1 MVIVSQQT
9 LAQFSQEKSLVL
21 WFDEVGIGD
30 IALVG
35 GKNASLGEMI
45 QQLTPKGVNVPGGFA
60 TTAYAYRYFIQ
71 SAGLEVQLRELF
83 ADLDVEDVKNLQERG
98 LKARS
103 LLMHTPFPLELQQA
117 IAKAYTSLCEQYHPD
132 TDVAVR
138 SSATAEDL
146 PDASFAGQ
154 QETYLNVVGVEE
166 VLMACHKCFA
176 SLFTDRAI
184 SYRQTKGFD
193 HFSIALAVGVQKM
206 VRADLATSGVMFSID
221 TETGFKDAALITAA
235 YGLGENVVQGTV
247 NPDEYYVFKPTLKAG
262 FKPII
267 DKKLGSKE
275 LRMVYD
281 QGSQSTKNEPV
292 STTEQNKFAL
302 SDEDILQL
310 ANWACLIEDH
320 YSQAHNTYTP
330 MDIEWAKDGITNQL
344 FVVQARP
351 ETVQSQKNGNVLRSY
366 RLVLG
371 TGEWGEAIGGHGDTG
386 TRGQGDKEKLLSPH
400 PPLPLVTGRAIGEA
414 ISQGKARVILDT
426 KQIQEFQAGEVLVTE
441 RTDPDWEPIMK
452 RASAI
457 ITNSGGRTCFAG
469 NTKILTNKGFMT
481 LRQIYE
487 QGHQGLFTLS
497 LNTQTDKIE
506 WKPILDSM
514 KRQSKMIGVS
524 VSQTGRVTDNILN
537 LTPDHKMI
545 NIRGGQ
551 YVKTEIQEMLAHQ
564 EMLVTAQHIPFLSDD
579 SKEKNKTAYLLGGIL
594 TDGSIYRSNR
604 HGEVQFIQKN
614 IPQKQQFISAMNDC
628 VSTVYGKAFVP
639 YQKAKSSGYIRGQL
653 VVGEAT
659 AYRLYSKQI
668 AYELYE
674 KEQNIV
680 SSLLNNSVEFSYN
693 FLGGVIDGDGCY
705 FNNRISIYISEELLL
720 QAVIVACLK
729 IGTVP
734 QVTKNRNIYNVQL
747 VENLKEILK
756 FTNRVKGEVAD
767 RTIQTRFFATKQL
780 FGDDVKGQLKL
791 RRDNNLLISDK
802 QLQETDKFAKLLA
815 GDIRMQRV
823 VSIDEATYGDVYNI
837 TVAEHHNYVVFTSK
851 YTPVIVCNCHAA
863 IIAREL
869 GVPAIVGCGNATV
882 VLTTGQDVTVSC
894 AEGEEG
900 KVYPGLLPFA
910 VQEVPLE
917 NLPRTHTQILMNVGN
932 PQEAFSLSAIPND
945 GVGLARTEFIIANQ
959 IQVHPLALIYYDKL
973 EDAAQKAKIAAI
985 TAMYDDKPQY
995 FIDKL
1000 AQGVGRIA
1008 AAFYPKPVIVR
1019 MSDFKSNEYRNLAG
1033 GQQFEPEEENPM
1045 LGWRGAARYYDAG
1058 YREGFALE
1066 CHAIKRVR
1074 DEMGLTNVIP
1084 MIPFCRTPEEGR
1096 LVLDE
1101 MAIHGLKQGVN
1112 DLQVYVMC
1120 ELPSNV
1126 ILAEQFAE
1134 VFDGFSIGSNDLTQL
1149 TLGLDRDSALVARLF
1164 DERSPAVKQMVKMA
1178 IASAKKQNRKIG
1190 ICGQAPSDYP
1200 EFAQFLVEQGIDSI
1214 SLNPDSVLKTM
1225 LEIAK
1230 VEQQTQS

>member
-1 MVIVSQQT
+1 MVTVSQNT
-9 LAQFSQEKSLVL
+9 LAQLSKEKSLVL
-21 WFDEVGIGD
+21 WFDEVGIRD
-30 IALVG
+30 IGLVG

-45 QQLTPKGVNVPGGFA
+45 QQLIPKGVNVPTGFA

-71 SAGLEVQLRELF
+71 SAGLEAKLRELF
-83 ADLDVEDVKNLQERG
+83 ADLDVEDVRNLQERG

-103 LLMHTPFPLELQQA
+103 LLMHTPFPLELQEA
-117 IAKAYTSLCEQYHPD
+117 IATAYRSLCDQYNPD

-154 QETYLNVVGVEE
+154 QETYLNVVGVDQ
-166 VLMACHKCFA
+166 VLIACHKCFA

-184 SYRQTKGFD
+184 SYRHTKGFD
-193 HFSIALAVGVQKM
+193 HFNVALAVGVQKM
-206 VRADLATSGVMFSID
+206 VRSDLATSGVMFSID

-275 LRMVYD
+275 LKMVYD

-292 STTEQNKFAL
+292 SSQEQNQFAL
-302 SDEDILQL
+302 SDEEILQL
-310 ANWACLIEDH
+310 AHWACLIEDH
-320 YSQAHNTYTP
+320 YSQAHGSYTP

-351 ETVQSQKNGNVLRSY
+351 ETVQSQKNSNVLRSY
-366 RLVLG
+366 RLVSIPNSEL
-371 TGEWGEAIGGHGDTG
+371 
-386 TRGQGDKEKLLSPH
+386 RSNNS
-400 PPLPLVTGRAIGEA
+400 PLPLVTGRAIGEA
-414 ISQGKARVILDT
+414 ISQGKARVILDP
-426 KQIQEFQAGEVLVTE
+426 KQIEQFQAGEVLVTE

-457 ITNSGGRTCFAG
+457 ITNSGGRTC
-469 NTKILTNKGFMT
+469 
-481 LRQIYE
+481 
-487 QGHQGLFTLS
+487 
-497 LNTQTDKIE
+497 
-506 WKPILDSM
+506 
-514 KRQSKMIGVS
+514 
-524 VSQTGRVTDNILN
+524 
-537 LTPDHKMI
+537 
-545 NIRGGQ
+545 
-551 YVKTEIQEMLAHQ
+551 
-564 EMLVTAQHIPFLSDD
+564 
-579 SKEKNKTAYLLGGIL
+579 
-594 TDGSIYRSNR
+594 
-604 HGEVQFIQKN
+604 
-614 IPQKQQFISAMNDC
+614 
-628 VSTVYGKAFVP
+628 
-639 YQKAKSSGYIRGQL
+639 
-653 VVGEAT
+653 
-659 AYRLYSKQI
+659 
-668 AYELYE
+668 
-674 KEQNIV
+674 
-680 SSLLNNSVEFSYN
+680 
-693 FLGGVIDGDGCY
+693 
-705 FNNRISIYISEELLL
+705 
-720 QAVIVACLK
+720 
-729 IGTVP
+729 
-734 QVTKNRNIYNVQL
+734 
-747 VENLKEILK
+747 
-756 FTNRVKGEVAD
+756 
-767 RTIQTRFFATKQL
+767 
-780 FGDDVKGQLKL
+780 
-791 RRDNNLLISDK
+791 
-802 QLQETDKFAKLLA
+802 
-815 GDIRMQRV
+815 
-823 VSIDEATYGDVYNI
+823 
-837 TVAEHHNYVVFTSK
+837 
-851 YTPVIVCNCHAA
+851 HAA

-869 GVPAIVGCGNATV
+869 GVPAIVGCGNATQ
-882 VLTTGQDVTVSC
+882 VLSTGQEVTVSC

-900 KVYPGLLPFA
+900 KVYPGLLPF
-910 VQEVPLE
+910 EVKEVTLE
-917 NLPRTHTQILMNVGN
+917 NLPRTRTQILMNVGN

-959 IQVHPLALIYYDKL
+959 IQVHPLALIHYDKL
-973 EDAAQKAKIAAI
+973 ADAEQKAKVAAI
-985 TAMYDDKPQY
+985 TKMYDDKPQY
-995 FIDKL
+995 FVDKL

-1033 GQQFEPEEENPM
+1033 GSQFEPEEENPM
-1045 LGWRGAARYYDAG
+1045 LGWRGAARYYDEG

-1066 CHAIKRVR
+1066 CHALKRVR

-1096 LVLDE
+1096 LVLAE
-1101 MAIHGLKQGVN
+1101 MAKHGLQQDVN

-1178 IASAKKQNRKIG
+1178 IASAKKQHRKIG

-1200 EFAQFLVEQGIDSI
+1200 EFAQFLVEEGIDSI

-1230 VEQQTQS
+1230 VEQKMPT